1 MIKFTILLSINI
13 VVIICYMGINSFV
26 CPSSYSGGECVK
38 RLDLFC
44 FYTQVALNI
53 LFSIYALV
61 KGDKFFFWWSLLSL
75 VTTSVVFY
83 VAAIIHSISKVGLW
97 T

>member
-13 VVIICYMGINSFV
+13 VLIICYMSINSLV

-38 RLDLFC
+38 RLDQFC
-44 FYTQVALNI
+44 FYAQVALNI
-53 LFSIYALV
+53 LFSIYVLV
-61 KGDKFFFWWSLLSL
+61 KGDKSFFGWSLVSL
-75 VTTSVVFY
+75 VATSVVFY
-83 VAAIIHSISKVGLW
+83 VAAIIHSISKAGLW